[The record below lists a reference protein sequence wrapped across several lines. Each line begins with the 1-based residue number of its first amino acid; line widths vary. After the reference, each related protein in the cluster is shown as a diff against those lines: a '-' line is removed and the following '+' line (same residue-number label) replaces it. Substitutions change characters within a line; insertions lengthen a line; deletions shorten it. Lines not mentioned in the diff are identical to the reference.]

1 MMGSK
6 FREAMQN
13 EVATAIDEEMGEPV
27 IVTPVDWENTKT
39 NFPKVMVPGRAV
51 QVIAVFTS
59 VPVMLEMAPLRD
71 RGHSTPRGVKIE
83 TSKPAFSF
91 RYGVLPFECHHG
103 MQIKLCRTG
112 ETFEVK
118 STAPDAVSRIVC
130 EVVQVGQPWYVR

>member
-13 EVATAIDEEMGEPV
+13 DVATAIDEEMGEPV
-27 IVTPVDWENTKT
+27 IVTPVDQVASQP
-39 NFPKVMVPGRAV
+39 NFPKIMLPGQAV

-59 VPVMLEMAPLRD
+59 VADQLALAPVRD
-71 RGHSTPRGVKIE
+71 RGHTPGGVRVS

-91 RYGVLPFECHHG
+91 RNGVLPFACHQG

-118 STAPDAVSRIVC
+118 NVTPDAVSRILC
-130 EVVQVGQPWYVR
+130 EVVQLGRQSDAR

>member
-6 FREAMQN
+6 FREAMQA

-27 IVTPVDWENTKT
+27 IVTPVNGAASQP
-39 NFPKVMVPGRAV
+39 NFPKIMLPGQAV

-59 VPVMLEMAPLRD
+59 VADELALSPVRD
-71 RGHSTPRGVKIE
+71 KGHTPGGVRVS

-103 MQIKLCRTG
+103 MQIRLCRTG
-112 ETFEVK
+112 EVFEVK
-118 STAPDAVSRIVC
+118 SVAPDAVSRIVC
-130 EVVQVGQPWYVR
+130 EVVQMGRRLDSR